1 MSALAPGV
9 RSVRPR
15 ESHSAWRLSDRI
27 GLAVAWALGLLFCA
41 ITVAIIAYFLVEG
54 LQYVSIH
61 VLTTNPKAG
70 YNQSE
75 TGGFL
80 QPMLGTAILAAIAMA
95 IALPAGIGIA
105 VWLSEYGRPRALA
118 RVAESTIE
126 MLAGAPTVVL
136 ALFGL
141 LLFQTQLFGILSQ
154 VTQGVVLGLSFF
166 AAGIMLSLVAL
177 PLIVANVR
185 EGLQAI
191 PSHVRE
197 ASYAVGK
204 TKIATTRRILLPA
217 ARPNVITGAM
227 LGVGRV
233 IGDTAI
239 VLILLGNTYTFA
251 PASGFLGLL
260 RGEGTALT
268 SYIYNNAPSGE
279 LNQPQKAYA
288 AAFVLIVVVL
298 ALNLAVELAG
308 RRARRMR
315 WS

>member
-1 MSALAPGV
+1 VSALSAGV
-9 RSVRPR
+9 RSR

-27 GLAVAWALGLLFCA
+27 GLAFAWALGLLFCA

-54 LQYVSIH
+54 LQYVNIH
-61 VLTTNPKAG
+61 VLTANPKAG
-70 YNQSE
+70 FNQSE

-141 LLFQTQLFGILSQ
+141 LLFQTKLLGLLSQ
-154 VTQGVVLGLSFF
+154 STQGVVVGLSFF

>member
-1 MSALAPGV
+1 VTALSAAP
-9 RSVRPR
+9 RPGHK
-15 ESHSAWRLSDRI
+15 SSAWRLSDRL
-27 GLAVAWALGLLFCA
+27 GLAFAWALGLLFCA
-41 ITVAIIAYFLVEG
+41 LTVSMILYFLIEG
-54 LQYVSIH
+54 LRYLSIH
-61 VLTTNPKAG
+61 LLTTNPKAG
-70 YNQSE
+70 FTESQ

-80 QPMLGTAILAAIAMA
+80 DPLLGTVILAAMSMA
-95 IALPAGIGIA
+95 IALPAGIGVA
-105 VWLSEYGRPRALA
+105 VWLSEFARPRALA

-126 MLAGAPTVVL
+126 MLAGAPSVVL

-141 LLFQTQLFGILSQ
+141 LLFQSPVLGFLSQ
-154 VTQGVVLGLSFF
+154 TTQGVVLGLSFF
-166 AAGIMLSLVAL
+166 AAASILSLIAL
-177 PLIVANVR
+177 PLVVANVR

-204 TKIATTRRILLPA
+204 TKIATTRRVLLPA

-233 IGDTAI
+233 IGDTAV
-239 VLILLGNTYTFA
+239 VLILLGTSLTFQSA
-251 PASGFLGLL
+251 GGFLGLL
-260 RGEGTALT
+260 RGQGTALT

-288 AAFVLIVVVL
+288 AAFVLIVIIL
-298 ALNLAVELAG
+298 ALNLVVELAG